1 MPHGRIQPRTWYVK
15 FGLAVNRLEDASE
28 HLAVPPSDSEI
39 QICIKDVIDMSN
51 RDGRRIR
58 RLQHISFAYKSED
71 PANSTHSDT
80 TPDPGCNTA
89 YIVGLVRFAH
99 GGESILKTTMYSWIP
114 NPRVIDQ
121 QWTPVHI
128 QQGTGGNWWQ
138 HAIIWDFFSG
148 CERGVHDLDV
158 LFCKRSS
165 VRMDSIARLA
175 QRSLRGLAES

>member
-89 YIVGLVRFAH
+89 YIVDVVGFAH
-99 GGESILKTTMYSWIP
+99 GGERANPLICRRKEAAESGAVATEAGAATLTQILRLSNQFIHQVGVASIVLSP
-114 NPRVIDQ
+114 
-121 QWTPVHI
+121 
-128 QQGTGGNWWQ
+128 
-138 HAIIWDFFSG
+138 
-148 CERGVHDLDV
+148 DV
-158 LFCKRSS
+158 LHCCFWYFRK
-165 VRMDSIARLA
+165 
-175 QRSLRGLAES
+175 